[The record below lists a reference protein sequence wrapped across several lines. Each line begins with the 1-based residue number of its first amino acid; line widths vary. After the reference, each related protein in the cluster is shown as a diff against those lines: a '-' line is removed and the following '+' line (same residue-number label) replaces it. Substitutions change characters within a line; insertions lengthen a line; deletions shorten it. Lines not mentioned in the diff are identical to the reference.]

1 MGIYNLKSTQPRR
14 AGLTRSGHKGPSLL
28 RTINVPNT
36 NIAITMPPRSKATVE
51 SRAKEDVTAPP
62 LSSDRDE
69 SADERE
75 ISADIQPSLFK
86 RASEEPQPQVLN
98 GNSGFTKASI
108 ARGSSLNSNNIT
120 STSVAKGTKNIRSS
134 SKGMSPNSS
143 VSSSSPKRKSQED
156 QGGLGKGMEDAFG
169 RVLVKKKKTKTFGSS
184 KSRIGSSQSLG
195 TSKVNHKDPTEGKVS
210 LRHPRT

>member
-1 MGIYNLKSTQPRR
+1 
-14 AGLTRSGHKGPSLL
+14 
-28 RTINVPNT
+28 VPNT

-86 RASEEPQPQVLN
+86 RASEESQPQVLN

-120 STSVAKGTKNIRSS
+120 STSVAKSTKNIRSS

-143 VSSSSPKRKSQED
+143 VSSCSPKRKSQED
-156 QGGLGKGMEDAFG
+156 QGELGKGMEDAFG
-169 RVLVKKKKTKTFGSS
+169 RVLVKKKKKTKTFGSS
-184 KSRIGSSQSLG
+184 KSRIGSSQSLE
-195 TSKVNHKDPTEGKVS
+195 TSKVNYKDPTEGKVS